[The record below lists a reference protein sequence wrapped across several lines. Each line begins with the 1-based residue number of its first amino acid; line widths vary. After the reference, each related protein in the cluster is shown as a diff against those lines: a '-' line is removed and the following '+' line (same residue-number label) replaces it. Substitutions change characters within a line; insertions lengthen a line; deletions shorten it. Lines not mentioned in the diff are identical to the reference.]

1 MENGFFR
8 ALNFQ
13 HLKNLCNLFR
23 NSLVTNVRGLLFRG
37 KEMKMTFAIFV
48 ETLTESSETMAV
60 LPLYQMDYVSTTLYL
75 ET

>member
-1 MENGFFR
+1 
-8 ALNFQ
+8 
-13 HLKNLCNLFR
+13 
-23 NSLVTNVRGLLFRG
+23 
-37 KEMKMTFAIFV
+37 MKMTFAIFV